1 MVLCLDRG
9 NVFLSSLPSFFGL
22 LFVYL
27 YTRVYCFRCLEALLI
42 QILFIYQ
49 KYINIKCLYI
59 YIKGIGDDNEFRN
72 GDGLVGSVQSVET
85 VKSSKNPLPNS
96 NSQSSETQNT
106 TQMEAIRVLFEQEGP
121 QSLNCFIAF
130 GGCFTKHRFQ
140 SSGSRAGRVSEVH

>member
-1 MVLCLDRG
+1 MFFCLLYL
-9 NVFLSSLPSFFGL
+9 VFLGFYLYICI
-22 LFVYL
+22 FVYSCVL
-27 YTRVYCFRCLEALLI
+27 FSLLRSASNTNSI
-42 QILFIYQ
+42 YLSKIYKYKMFI
-49 KYINIKCLYI
+49 YI